1 MKRTKKPKRPGLY
14 FLMNLAVSDLLKI
27 AINIPMN
34 VVSNFYGEWI
44 FGQIGIVIFLL
55 KFGFFL
61 AVIKIKTI
69 CDFN

>member
-1 MKRTKKPKRPGLY
+1 MIVKRTKKSKRPGLY

-44 FGQIGIVIFLL
+44 FGQIGKDMFLS
-55 KFGFFL
+55 KFGLFEQ
-61 AVIKIKTI
+61 
-69 CDFN
+69 